1 MIKSI
6 NHLLSDSGKCMKRSA
21 IREILKHLQEPGM
34 ISFAGGLPAP
44 ETFPVN
50 DLKQIVCEIL
60 EKDGPDSLQYGTT
73 EGDPLLRRMLVERHN
88 RQGLKIG
95 IDNLIITSASQQ
107 AIDLL
112 AKVFLNPGDY
122 VLCGLPSYLGGINA
136 FRLYEARMKGVPLD
150 KDGMM
155 ADKLEEAIIKIR
167 KTGKRI
173 KFIYVIPDFQNPSGI
188 TLLEERRLKIIDIAE
203 KYDLLIVEDSPYREI
218 RFDGKPQKLMNELDT
233 TGRVITLCTFSKIF
247 APGFRVGWI
256 VGHPKILDKLV
267 MAKQTADLCTSSF
280 VQKILARYMEKGLL
294 EDNIKRTIELYRER
308 RNHMIACF
316 MKYMP
321 SGVSW
326 TEPQG
331 GLFLFVTLPPHLN
344 ADEIFKKAIKKNVAF
359 VAGSSF
365 FCNNT
370 GQNTMR
376 INFSFSNKE
385 EIETGVKRL
394 SDVICEE
401 IEPPAATLPIAI
413 GMSPFPR

>member
-1 MIKSI
+1 MITSI

-21 IREILKHLQEPGM
+21 IREILKHLSRPGM

-60 EKDGPDSLQYGTT
+60 ENEGPESLQYGTT
-73 EGDPLLRRMLVERHN
+73 EGDPLLRKMLVERHN

-95 IDNLIITSASQQ
+95 LDNLIITSASQQ
-107 AIDLL
+107 ALDLVS
-112 AKVFLNPGDY
+112 KVFLNPGDY
-122 VLCGLPSYLGGINA
+122 VMCGLPTYLGGINT
-136 FRLYEARMKGVPLD
+136 FRLYGAKLKGIPLD
-150 KDGMM
+150 EDGMRT
-155 ADKLEEAIIKIR
+155 DELEKNIIKILE
-167 KTGKRI
+167 KGKRI

-188 TLLEERRLKIIDIAE
+188 TLTEERRLKIIDIAE

-218 RFDGKPQKLMNELDT
+218 RFEGKTQKLINELDT

-247 APGFRVGWI
+247 APGFRVGWVI
-256 VGHPKILDKLV
+256 GHPEVLDKLV

-294 EDNIKRTIELYRER
+294 EENIKRTIEIYRER
-308 RNHMIACF
+308 RTCMINCF
-316 MKYMP
+316 KKYMP
-321 SGVSW
+321 VGVTW
-326 TEPQG
+326 TEPLG
-331 GLFLFVTLPPHLN
+331 GLFLFVTLPSHLN
-344 ADEIFKKAIKKNVAF
+344 ADEIFKKAIEKNVAF

-370 GQNTMR
+370 GHNTMR

-394 SDVICEE
+394 AEVICDE
-401 IEPPAATLPIAI
+401 LDCK
-413 GMSPFPR
+413 